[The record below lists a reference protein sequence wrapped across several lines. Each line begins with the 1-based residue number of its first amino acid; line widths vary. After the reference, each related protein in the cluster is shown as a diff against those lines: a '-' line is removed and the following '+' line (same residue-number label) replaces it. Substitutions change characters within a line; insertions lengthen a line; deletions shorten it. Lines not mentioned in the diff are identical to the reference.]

1 MTLVCPPDALQA
13 GGDAQALPH
22 ADCYWVWPG
31 RLLAGAHPAGCLDA
45 LLDAGVDSFVDLTCD
60 QPALAGYATALPA
73 HARWHGFAIVDY
85 SVPGVRLMRDIVDT
99 IDAELQRGARVYLH
113 CHAGVG
119 RTGTALGCW
128 LVEQG
133 LSGPAALATIAH
145 KRSTLARL
153 QAVPHSPETE
163 AQRAF
168 VLGWTR
174 RPAHDR

>member
-1 MTLVCPPDALQA
+1 MLSVCPPDALQA
-13 GGDAQALPH
+13 GGDALPLPH
-22 ADCYWVWPG
+22 GDCYWVWPG
-31 RLLAGAHPAGCLDA
+31 RFLAGAHPAGCLDA
-45 LLDAGVDSFVDLTCD
+45 LLQSGVNSFVDLTCS
-60 QPALAGYATALPA
+60 QPALARYATALPP
-73 HARWHGFAIVDY
+73 HARWQGHAITDY
-85 SVPGVRLMRDIVDT
+85 AVPGVRLMHDIVDA

-133 LSGPAALATIAH
+133 FAGPAALALIAH

-153 QAVPHSPETE
+153 DAAPRSPETD

-168 VLGWTR
+168 VLHWAPR
-174 RPAHDR
+174 RPAS

>member
-13 GGDAQALPH
+13 SGDALTPPH

-31 RLLAGAHPAGCLDA
+31 RFLAGAHPAAHLDA
-45 LLDAGVDSFVDLTCD
+45 LLDAGVDSFVDLTCN
-60 QPALAGYATALPA
+60 QPALARYATALPA
-73 HARWHGFAIVDY
+73 HARWHGFAITDY
-85 SVPGVRLMRDIVDT
+85 AVPGVRLMHDIVDA

-128 LVEQG
+128 LVGQG
-133 LSGPAALATIAH
+133 LSGRAAVALIAH
-145 KRSTLARL
+145 KRSALARL
-153 QAVPHSPETE
+153 EAAPHSPETT

-168 VLGWTR
+168 VLRWSPR
-174 RPAHDR
+174 APAS

>member
-13 GGDAQALPH
+13 SGEALTLPH

-31 RLLAGAHPAGCLDA
+31 RFLAGAHPAVYLDA

-60 QPALAGYATALPA
+60 QRSLARYANALPA
-73 HARWHGFAIVDY
+73 HARWHGFAITDY
-85 SVPGVRLMRDIVDT
+85 AVPGERLMRDIVDT
-99 IDAELQRGARVYLH
+99 MNAELERGACLYLH

-133 LSGPAALATIAH
+133 LAGPDALALIAR

-153 QAVPHSPETE
+153 AVAPHSPETD

-168 VLGWTR
+168 VLRWAPRG
-174 RPAHDR
+174 PVS

>member
-13 GGDAQALPH
+13 GGDALALPH

-31 RLLAGAHPAGCLDA
+31 RFLAGAHPAGCLDA
-45 LLDAGVDSFVDLTCD
+45 LIEAGVDSFVDLTCN
-60 QPALAGYATALPA
+60 QTSLARYATALPA
-73 HARWHGFAIVDY
+73 SARWHGFAITDY
-85 SVPGVRLMRDIVDT
+85 AVPGVRLMHDIVDT
-99 IDAELQRGARVYLH
+99 IDAELRSGAQVYLH

-133 LSGPAALATIAH
+133 LTGRAALALIAH

-153 QAVPHSPETE
+153 DAAPSSPETD
-163 AQRAF
+163 AQRNF
-168 VLGWTR
+168 VLRWTPR
-174 RPAHDR
+174 KPTS

>member
-1 MTLVCPPDALQA
+1 VTLICPPDALQA
-13 GGDAQALPH
+13 SGDALALPH

-31 RLLAGAHPAGCLDA
+31 RFLAGANPLASLDA
-45 LLDAGVDSFVDLTCD
+45 LLEAGVDSFVDLTCN
-60 QPALAGYATALPA
+60 QPAFARYATALPA
-73 HARWHGFAIVDY
+73 HARWHGFAIIDY
-85 SVPGVRLMRDIVDT
+85 AVPGAQLMHDIVGT

-133 LSGPAALATIAH
+133 LSGPAALALIAH
-145 KRSTLARL
+145 KRSALARL
-153 QAVPHSPETE
+153 AAAPHSPETE

-168 VLGWTR
+168 VQRWAPR
-174 RPAHDR
+174 RSAS